1 MLKDRAE
8 RHGSGMGKDRILG
21 SAHLGKHAPPTL
33 QPSSALTRWKDAELA
48 LRDTRAMKAA
58 KARAA
63 LLPAHRGPPPRSRV
77 TSRRPVQLEDV
88 PQVLRGVLD
97 VDARARGG
105 HGPSRRRLGPR
116 RVRFTAAALRPAG
129 HNPARAKQWDA
140 GHYTR
145 STRSSQTA
153 ARAAS
158 LSPAN
163 PTNRLHFRPARA
175 SPPGT

>member
-129 HNPARAKQWDA
+129 YNPARAKQWDA